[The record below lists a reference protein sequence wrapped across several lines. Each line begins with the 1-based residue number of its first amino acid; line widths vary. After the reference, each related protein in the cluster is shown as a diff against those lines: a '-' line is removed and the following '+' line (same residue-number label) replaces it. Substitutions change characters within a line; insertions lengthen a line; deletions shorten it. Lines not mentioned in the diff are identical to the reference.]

1 MLRLGASV
9 GLFDRF
15 EVGAV
20 LPVAFA
26 QGSEEAPMI
35 ARPNG
40 APWAGVGD
48 LRVMPKVR
56 LLSLGPVLLGAAMPF
71 TLPIGRRNAFLGAG
85 APTISPTALAEMQL
99 LPVRLLANAGVA
111 VRGGQSLT
119 NLRVCTA
126 TTYGLAAELPLSRKL

>member
-26 QGSEEAPMI
+26 QGSEAAPMI
-35 ARPNG
+35 ALPNG
-40 APWAGVGD
+40 APSAGLGD

-85 APTISPTALAEMQL
+85 PPPISPPPPPELQL
-99 LPVRLLANAGVA
+99 LP
-111 VRGGQSLT
+111 
-119 NLRVCTA
+119 
-126 TTYGLAAELPLSRKL
+126 PP